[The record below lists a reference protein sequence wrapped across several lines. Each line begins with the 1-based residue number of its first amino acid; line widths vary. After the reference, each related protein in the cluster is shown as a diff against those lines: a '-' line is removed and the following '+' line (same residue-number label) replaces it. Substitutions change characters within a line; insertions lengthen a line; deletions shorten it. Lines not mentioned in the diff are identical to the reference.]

1 MLRGSALAYTP
12 FLPEQDDA
20 KEETTSEQSPSENS
34 STSSENDEESDEST
48 ENSVSSTDES
58 IDEEKAET
66 SNSYLGMLFH
76 NKDIYYTLFK
86 QILETYVDIH
96 LYESTEEEVLNETI
110 RLFLEQ
116 NPMYFKYLINTML
129 STLDPYSAYHEKSS
143 HFLDPE
149 NSQNGFGFM
158 IAENPDGKG
167 AIIEKVLPATSADD
181 ARMKAGDKFISIA
194 GYNVENLPVD
204 VAMTILRNPHHFV
217 LGRNE
222 SGGYDSYNPE
232 CELVMERNGVQYTV
246 KLQKGPMLLEQ
257 FSSRT
262 IENEGGPVGY
272 IQLSSFLGT
281 DLPQKFTQTVKDFAD
296 GGIKRLTIDLRNNGG
311 GSLDYALEMSE
322 IFLEE
327 NELICY
333 YNDRKLEEPKPVYS
347 TTPKIAFDSITVLV
361 NENTASAAELMASI
375 LQSRKVAKI
384 IGTKT
389 VGKGIGQTVYM
400 LANGDY
406 ITITTYEIL
415 DSNLYN
421 YNGKGI
427 IPDLTIENVELYY
440 ELPALPIFNHTN
452 YKDIKEGIY
461 SEPALALEKR
471 LQIMGY
477 LYEEDADGIFD
488 ETTSDAIR
496 VLQKLNNM
504 EVTGYVTDAV
514 VTHITEV
521 INSFKEYTYFE
532 DSQLDVA
539 LIVHRSFSQGKRLI
553 AEKAKLAETNAK
565 LIEENKQRLIEE
577 FEKAQAETKAEKAS

>member
-1 MLRGSALAYTP
+1 MLTGSTLAYTP
-12 FLPEQDDA
+12 FLPEQTNG
-20 KEETTSEQSPSENS
+20 KEETTSNETADNKDVGGEGAEN
-34 STSSENDEESDEST
+34 NAEST
-48 ENSVSSTDES
+48 EKTPTEDDSNANSG
-58 IDEEKAET
+58 
-66 SNSYLGMLFH
+66 YLGMFFN
-76 NKDIYYTLFK
+76 NKDVYYTLFK
-86 QILETYVDIH
+86 QILKTYVDTH
-96 LYESTEEEVLNETI
+96 LYESTEEEVLDETI
-110 RLFLEQ
+110 RIFLDQ
-116 NPMYFKYLINTML
+116 NPMYFKYLVNTML
-129 STLDPYSAYHEKSS
+129 STLDPYSGYHEKSS

-149 NSQNGFGFM
+149 NAQSGFGFM

-167 AIIEKVLPATSADD
+167 AIIEKVLPATSAEE
-181 ARMKAGDKFISIA
+181 AGLKDGDRFISIA

-204 VAMTILRNPHHFV
+204 VAMTILRNPHHFI

-222 SGGYDSYNPE
+222 KGGYESYNPE
-232 CELVMERNGVQYTV
+232 CELVMERKGVRYTT
-246 KLQKGPMLLEQ
+246 KLKKGPMVLEQ
-257 FSSRT
+257 LSSRT

-272 IQLSSFLGT
+272 IQISSFLGT
-281 DLPQKFTQTVKDFAD
+281 DLTQKFTQTVKDFAD
-296 GGIKRLTIDLRNNGG
+296 SGIKRLTIDLRDNGG
-311 GSLDYALEMSE
+311 GSLDCALEMAE

-327 NELICY
+327 NEIICY
-333 YNDRKLEEPKPVYS
+333 YNDRNLEEPKPVYS
-347 TTPKIAFDSITVLV
+347 TNPKIAFDSITVLV

-375 LQSRKVAKI
+375 LQSRNIARI

-400 LANGDY
+400 LSNGDY

-427 IPDLTIENVELYY
+427 IPDLVIENVELYY

-452 YKDIKEGIY
+452 YKEIKEGAY

-488 ETTSDAIR
+488 RTTSDSLR

-514 VTHITEV
+514 VTYITET

-553 AEKAKLAETNAK
+553 AEKTKLAEKNEK
-565 LIEENKQRLIEE
+565 LVEENKQRLIEE
-577 FEKAQAETKAEKAS
+577 FDKAQAEKDAGKAS